1 MHIMPDRDI
10 NKFKLFFEKDE
21 RMRKQEPFNLCEAFN
36 LSMSDL
42 YNNFKNKI
50 FTDLLSIDQHRFLK
64 EVENQSTKGSTLE
77 KSEMKTCD
85 QIFASYIIEFHP
97 QTNREYFIFISKFV
111 TLFRECINVYRK
123 IQDSNE
129 EFTTKDGADTV
140 PDLCNEFI
148 TEFMETQDN
157 FNLDQNEVIELIQHF
172 CYWLYENKFTTSRL
186 TLLG

>member
-1 MHIMPDRDI
+1 MPDRDI
-10 NKFKLFFEKDE
+10 NKFKLFFEKEE
-21 RMRKQEPFNLCEAFN
+21 RTRKQEYNLLEAF
-36 LSMSDL
+36 SFSIADL
-42 YNNFKNKI
+42 YNNYKHKI
-50 FTDLLSIDQHRFLK
+50 FLDLPSVELHPFLK
-64 EVENQSTKGSTLE
+64 EVQNQSTNEPTLD

-85 QIFASYIIEFHP
+85 QIFASYILEYYLE
-97 QTNREYFIFISKFV
+97 TNREYFIFLSKFV

-123 IQDSNE
+123 NQDSSE

-148 TEFMETQDN
+148 TEFMESRDN

-186 TLLG
+186 TLLS